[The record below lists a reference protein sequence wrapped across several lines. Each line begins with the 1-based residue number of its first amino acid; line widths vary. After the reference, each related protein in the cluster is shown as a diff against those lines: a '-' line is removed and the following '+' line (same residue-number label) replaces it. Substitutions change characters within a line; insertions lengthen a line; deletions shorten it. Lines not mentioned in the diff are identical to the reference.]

1 MRKFD
6 IQILQ
11 ICPPHLTAWQIL
23 PLYLVKSKKS
33 FLAVLFIHNSDYLCY
48 LRRKLTVIYL
58 PTPPKNVTALTCELQ
73 NFFYLTEGLLRS
85 FKRWRLWRQPV
96 VGCHRWFWKEPVV
109 MCGNCN
115 VRQATSQQVFRVTT
129 FCINIGFPVFFD
141 TDHLHST
148 LHTHV

>member
-11 ICPPHLTAWQIL
+11 ICPPHLTAWQML

-58 PTPPKNVTALTCELQ
+58 PTPPKNVTALTCGLQ
-73 NFFYLTEGLLRS
+73 NFFIWLKVCCVLSSVGGS
-85 FKRWRLWRQPV
+85 DDSQLWV
-96 VGCHRWFWKEPVV
+96 VIGGSEKNWLWCV
-109 MCGNCN
+109 
-115 VRQATSQQVFRVTT
+115 ATGMSGKQRHSKCSEWLPSVLIHWVSSLFR
-129 FCINIGFPVFFD
+129 
-141 TDHLHST
+141 HWSLA
-148 LHTHV
+148 